1 MAGLSRDTKALVMA
15 ALKAALPDVQV
26 VSSVPYVNGYPPD
39 PLVLVLATG
48 GQGQHQRVLSTGQV
62 TIDSFAPT
70 TGQAMRLALRVD
82 AAVNA
87 LVAGHDWPVTRVTGS
102 APSESPDP
110 TITAA
115 RATAARATA
124 TYQITTRNP

>member
-26 VSSVPYVNGYPPD
+26 VSSVPFANGDPPD

-82 AAVNA
+82 SAINA
-87 LVAGHDWPVTRVTGS
+87 LVAGNDHPVTRVMGN

-115 RATAARATA
+115 RATA

>member
-1 MAGLSRDTKALVMA
+1 MAGTSRDTKALVMA
-15 ALKAALPDVQV
+15 ALKAALTDVQV
-26 VSSVPYVNGYPPD
+26 VSTVPFESGDPPG
-39 PLVLVLATG
+39 PLVLVIATG

-82 AAVNA
+82 AAMNA
-87 LVAGHDWPVTRVTGS
+87 LIAGADFPVTRVTGN
-102 APSESPDP
+102 APAESPDP
-110 TITAA
+110 TI
-115 RATAARATA
+115 TAARATA

>member
-1 MAGLSRDTKALVMA
+1 MAGASRDTKALVMA

-26 VSSVPYVNGYPPD
+26 VSNVPYASGDPPD
-39 PLVLVLATG
+39 PLVLVIATG
-48 GQGQHQRVLSTGQV
+48 GQGQHHRVLSTGQV

-82 AAVNA
+82 AAINA
-87 LVAGHDWPVTRVTGS
+87 LVAGHDHPVTKVTGN
-102 APSESPDP
+102 APAESPDP

-115 RATAARATA
+115 RSTA
-124 TYQITTRNP
+124 TYQITTRNQP

>member
-1 MAGLSRDTKALVMA
+1 MAGASRDTKALVMA

-26 VSSVPYVNGYPPD
+26 VSNVPYANGDPPD
-39 PLVLVLATG
+39 PLVLVIATG
-48 GQGQHQRVLSTGQV
+48 GQGQHHRVLSTGQV

-82 AAVNA
+82 TAVNA
-87 LVAGHDWPVTRVTGS
+87 LVAGHDWPVTKVTGN

-110 TITAA
+110 TIAAA
-115 RATAARATA
+115 RSTA
-124 TYQITTRNP
+124 TYQITTRNQP

>member
-1 MAGLSRDTKALVMA
+1 MAGTSRDTKALVMA
-15 ALKAALPDVQV
+15 ALKAALTDVQV
-26 VSSVPYVNGYPPD
+26 VSTVPYEDGDPPG
-39 PLVLVLATG
+39 PLVLVIATG
-48 GQGQHQRVLSTGQV
+48 GQGQHHRVLSTGQV

-82 AAVNA
+82 AAMNA
-87 LVAGHDWPVTRVTGS
+87 LTAGHDHPVTKVTGN

-115 RATAARATA
+115 RATA

>member
-1 MAGLSRDTKALVMA
+1 MAGTSRDTKALVMA
-15 ALKAALPDVQV
+15 ALTAALTDVQV
-26 VSSVPYVNGYPPD
+26 VSTVPFESGDPPG
-39 PLVLVLATG
+39 PLVLVIATG

-82 AAVNA
+82 AAINA
-87 LVAGHDWPVTRVTGS
+87 LVAGHDHPVTKVTGN

-115 RATAARATA
+115 RATA

>member
-1 MAGLSRDTKALVMA
+1 MAGTSRDTKALVMA
-15 ALKAALPDVQV
+15 ALKAALPGAQV
-26 VSSVPYVNGYPPD
+26 VSSVPYANGDPPD
-39 PLVLVLATG
+39 PLVLVIATG

-82 AAVNA
+82 AAINA
-87 LVAGHDWPVTRVTGS
+87 LVAGHDWPVTKVTGN

-115 RATAARATA
+115 RATA
-124 TYQITTRNP
+124 TYQITTRNQP

>member
-1 MAGLSRDTKALVMA
+1 MAGTSRDTKALVMA
-15 ALKAALPDVQV
+15 ALAAALPDVQV
-26 VSSVPYVNGYPPD
+26 VSTVPYANGDPPG
-39 PLVLVLATG
+39 PLVLVIATG

-82 AAVNA
+82 AAINA
-87 LVAGHDWPVTRVTGS
+87 LVAGHDHPVTKVTGN
-102 APSESPDP
+102 APAESPDP
-110 TITAA
+110 TI
-115 RATAARATA
+115 TAARATA

>member
-1 MAGLSRDTKALVMA
+1 MAGTSRDTKALVMA

-26 VSSVPYVNGYPPD
+26 VSSVPYANGDPPD

-48 GQGQHQRVLSTGQV
+48 GQGQHQRVLS
-62 TIDSFAPT
+62 
-70 TGQAMRLALRVD
+70 
-82 AAVNA
+82 AVNA
-87 LVAGHDWPVTRVTGS
+87 LVAGHDWPVTRVTGN

-115 RATAARATA
+115 RATA
-124 TYQITTRNP
+124 TYQITTRNQP

>member
-1 MAGLSRDTKALVMA
+1 MAGTSRDTKALVLA
-15 ALKAALPDVQV
+15 ALTAALTDVQV
-26 VSSVPYVNGYPPD
+26 VSTIPFESGDPPG
-39 PLVLVLATG
+39 PLVLVIATG

-82 AAVNA
+82 AAINA
-87 LVAGHDWPVTRVTGS
+87 LVAGHDHPVTKVTGS
-102 APSESPDP
+102 ALAESPDP
-110 TITAA
+110 TI
-115 RATAARATA
+115 TAARATA

>member
-1 MAGLSRDTKALVMA
+1 MAGTSRDTKALVMA
-15 ALKAALPDVQV
+15 ALAAALPGVQV
-26 VSSVPYVNGYPPD
+26 VSSVPYANGDPPD
-39 PLVLVLATG
+39 PLVLVIATG

-82 AAVNA
+82 AAINA
-87 LVAGHDWPVTRVTGS
+87 LTAGGDHPVTRVTGN
-102 APSESPDP
+102 APAESPDP

-115 RATAARATA
+115 RASA